1 MFNVEDFTLAV
12 YCLVDDLLSELVRI
26 HTNGLGLRPGRMA
39 PHLSDSEV
47 ITMMVVGEFLSLDSD
62 KAIWKHFRRHGRH
75 LFPRIGDRSRFI
87 RQGANLWWF
96 VGALHRVIAKR
107 LGALDDEVHIIDGFP
122 MELANINRA
131 ARTRS
136 FRGEA
141 ARGYCAA
148 KKHHYFGFRGHLVI
162 SFDGVVTACAVTA
175 ANVDERQATWD
186 VIDNLAGQLLGDKG
200 YIGQFFAS
208 LLKEQ
213 GIVLLTPVRKNM
225 TQPTTTPW
233 TWTMGRIRRRIE
245 TVIGQLVE
253 RFHIGKVR
261 ARDRWHLTLRVNRK
275 ILSHTIARYLMRQMG
290 IDSMEL
296 EELVAA

>member
-1 MFNVEDFTLAV
+1 MLTVEDFSLAV
-12 YCLVDDLLSELVRI
+12 YCLVDDLLPELVRI
-26 HTNGLGLRPGRMA
+26 HTNGQGLRPGRMK
-39 PHLSDSEV
+39 PKLSDSEV
-47 ITMMVVGEFLSLDSD
+47 ITMLVVGEFLGHDSD

-75 LFPRIGDRSRFI
+75 LFPRIGDRTRFI

-96 VGALHRVIAKR
+96 VGALHRVVAKR
-107 LGALDDEVHIIDGFP
+107 LGALDDDVHVIDGFP

-131 ARTRS
+131 SRTRS

-162 SFDGVVTACAVTA
+162 SFEGIVAACTVAA
-175 ANVDERQATWD
+175 ANIDERQAAWD
-186 VIDNLAGQLLGDKG
+186 VIDDLAGQLLGDKG

-208 LLKEQ
+208 LLQEQ
-213 GIVLLTPVRKNM
+213 GVVLLTPVRKNM
-225 TQPTTTPW
+225 AQPATTPW
-233 TWTMGRIRRRIE
+233 TSTMGRIRRRIE

-253 RFHIGKVR
+253 RFHVDKVR

-275 ILSHTIARYLMRQMG
+275 ILSHTIARYLMKQVG